1 MGHFVEEMLGG
12 VSAVAFRVQFDEAVT
27 EKGVVEEAIA
37 EDVGMEELAG
47 YVGFLVYA

>member
-12 VSAVAFRVQFDEAVT
+12 VSVVAFRVQFDEAVT